1 MNMSS
6 AGPRPALRR
15 RKLMITLGVG
25 IILAVSCLG
34 MESAS
39 AATRSRLAV
48 SLNPDRS
55 AAVRLDGSTLKG
67 KIYVFVRNSSRLD
80 KVDFYLDRSS
90 RTTPPV
96 RTATS
101 PPFDLVGT
109 ARNGTALP
117 YDTSK
122 LADGS
127 HRIRVVLTWSDGT
140 KSSRRGKF
148 KVANK
153 GTTPTPTAAPTATAT
168 SAPTTTA
175 PAPTT
180 APPAS
185 TAPATTTAPTTTAPA
200 STIKPPTTK
209 PPTPT
214 GAPTTTT
221 APPPTATTKPTSS
234 TTVPNGPVPNGSW
247 PSSPPATICGNA
259 SVLNGP
265 ATAPAGAIVVPAGNN
280 SSLDLRQ
287 VGATYW
293 FAPGVHTLGTGQY
306 DQIIPSDNSTYI
318 GAPGAILDGQGKN
331 QYAFTQHARNV
342 TIKYLTIRNF
352 VAPMNEG
359 TVNHDS
365 GDNWTMQYNTIMNNG
380 GAGIF
385 LGAGN
390 VASYNCLKDNSQ
402 YGFQAYG
409 PRGGESNMVL
419 DHNEITGNNT
429 GNWESK
435 IDGCGCTG
443 GGKFWDV
450 RNVRVTNNYVHDNKS
465 VGLWADTND
474 NNFLFEGNWIEN
486 NDGQAIFWEI
496 SYNAAIRNNVIRHNL
511 LAVGPERIQSRDNF
525 PDAAIYISESGGD
538 SRVPYDLVG
547 SPTIDIS
554 NNLIEDNYNGV
565 TLWEN
570 ADRFCGSPA
579 NTSSGYCT
587 LVNPSVAKQSTC
599 NSTNIAKS
607 PYYSDCRWKTQNV
620 KVHHNTFKMNR
631 ANFSNCSTSMCGR
644 NAIFSNYGTYPS
656 WSPYK
661 ADTISKAITFNQGN
675 VFSNNTYIGTWSF
688 TVLDTGHLISPSA
701 WKAAPYNQDAG
712 SSSTA

>member
-1 MNMSS
+1 M
-6 AGPRPALRR
+6 ARPCPRRAMRPLRR
-15 RKLMITLGVG
+15 QRKVVIALGAS
-25 IILAVSCLG
+25 IALALSGLG
-34 MESAS
+34 LESAS

-55 AAVRLDGSTLKG
+55 NAVRLDGSTVKG
-67 KIYVFVRNSSRLD
+67 KIYVFVRNSETLD
-80 KVDFYLDRSS
+80 KVDFYLDGSW
-90 RTTPPV
+90 RTKPPI
-96 RTATS
+96 RTETD
-101 PPFDLVGT
+101 PPFDLAGT
-109 ARNGTALP
+109 AADGTALP
-117 YDTSK
+117 YDTTK

-127 HRIRVVLTWSDGT
+127 HSIRVVLTWSDGGT
-140 KSSRRGKF
+140 SSRRGNF
-148 KVANK
+148 TVANK
-153 GTTPTPTAAPTATAT
+153 GVTPSAAP
-168 SAPTTTA
+168 APTTTTTA
-175 PAPTT
+175 PAP
-180 APPAS
+180 A
-185 TAPATTTAPTTTAPA
+185 ATTTAPPTTAP
-200 STIKPPTTK
+200 
-209 PPTPT
+209 
-214 GAPTTTT
+214 PTTTT
-221 APPPTATTKPTSS
+221 APPTTSAPTTTTAAPTTTATGSPTTS
-234 TTVPNGPVPNGSW
+234 TTTLPAPNGSW
-247 PSSPPATICGNA
+247 PSSPPAKICGNT
-259 SVLNGP
+259 SLLSGP

-280 SSLDLRQ
+280 SSVDLEQ
-287 VGATYW
+287 AGKTYW
-293 FAPGVHTLGTGQY
+293 FAPGVHTLGTGEY
-306 DQIIPSDNSTYI
+306 SQIIPSDDSTYL
-318 GAPGAILDGQGKN
+318 GGPGAILDGQGKN
-331 QYAFTQHARNV
+331 KYAFTQHARNV

-365 GDNWTMQYNTIMNNG
+365 GENWTMQYNTVINNG

-385 LGAGN
+385 VGAGN

-409 PRGGESNMVL
+409 ADGGESNIVL
-419 DHNEITGNNT
+419 DHNEIVGNNT
-429 GNWESK
+429 GDWESK

-486 NDGQAIFWEI
+486 NDGHAIFWEI

-511 LAVGPERIQSRDNF
+511 VTVGPERIRSGDNF

-570 ADRFCGSPA
+570 ADRFCGSTA
-579 NTSSGYCT
+579 NTSTGYCT
-587 LVNPSVAKQSTC
+587 LVNPSVAKLSTC
-599 NSTNIAKS
+599 NSTNISKA

-620 KVHHNTFKMNR
+620 KVHHNTFKMNP
-631 ANFSNCSTSMCGR
+631 ANFFNCSTNMCGR

-661 ADTISKAITFNQGN
+661 ADTISKAITHNQGN
-675 VFSNNTYIGTWSF
+675 VFSNNTYVGTWNF
-688 TVLDTGHLISPSA
+688 TPLDTGHLVSPST
-701 WKAAPYNQDAG
+701 WRGAPYNQDAG
-712 SSSTA
+712 STFTP

>member
-1 MNMSS
+1 MSS
-6 AGPRPALRR
+6 GGLRLPLRR
-15 RKLMITLGVG
+15 RQLVLMLGVG

-34 MESAS
+34 IESAS
-39 AATRSRLAV
+39 AATTSRLAV

-55 AAVRLDGSTLKG
+55 SAVRLDGSTVDG
-67 KIYVFVRNSSRLD
+67 KIYVFVRNSKRLD
-80 KVDFYLDRSS
+80 EVDFYLDSS
-90 RTTPPV
+90 SQTTSPFRTE
-96 RTATS
+96 TS
-101 PPFDLVGT
+101 PPFDFAGT
-109 ARNGTALP
+109 ASDGSALP
-117 YDTSK
+117 YDTTN
-122 LADGS
+122 LDDGS
-127 HRIRVVLTWSDGT
+127 HRITVVLTWSDGSR
-140 KSSRRGKF
+140 SSRRGDF
-148 KVANK
+148 NVANM
-153 GTTPTPTAAPTATAT
+153 GTAPTPTASPTTTAT

-175 PAPTT
+175 PAPT
-180 APPAS
+180 S
-185 TAPATTTAPTTTAPA
+185 TAPATTAAPTTTAPA
-200 STIKPPTTK
+200 PTINPSTATS
-209 PPTPT
+209 
-214 GAPTTTT
+214 APTTTAT
-221 APPPTATTKPTSS
+221 VNPTTS
-234 TTVPNGPVPNGSW
+234 TTTLPASSGSW
-247 PSSPPATICGNA
+247 PSSPPAKVCGNA
-259 SVLNGP
+259 SLLSGP
-265 ATAPAGAIVVPAGNN
+265 ANAPAGAIIVSAGDN
-280 SSLDLRQ
+280 SSLDLSES
-287 VGATYW
+287 GKTYW

-306 DQIIPSDNSTYI
+306 DQIIPSDHSSYI

-331 QYAFTQHARNV
+331 QYAFTQHASNV

-365 GDNWTMQYNTIMNNG
+365 GDNWTVQYNTIINNG

-409 PRGGESNMVL
+409 ARGGESNIVL

-429 GNWESK
+429 GDWETK

-511 LAVGPERIQSRDNF
+511 LAVGPERIQSKDNF
-525 PDAAIYISESGGD
+525 PDAGIYISESGGD

-565 TLWEN
+565 ALWEN

-587 LVNPSVAKQSTC
+587 LVNPSVAKLSTC
-599 NSTNIAKS
+599 NSTNIDKA

-620 KVHHNTFKMNR
+620 KVHHNTFKINR
-631 ANFSNCSTSMCGR
+631 ANFFNCSASMCGR
-644 NAIFSNYGTYPS
+644 NAIFSNYGSFPS

-661 ADTISKAITFNQGN
+661 ADTISKAITYHQGN
-675 VFSNNTYIGTWSF
+675 LFSNNTYVGTWNF
-688 TVLDTGHLISPSA
+688 TAPDTGNLLSQPA
-701 WKAAPYNQDAG
+701 WQAAPYNQDAG
-712 SSSTA
+712 SSYSAA